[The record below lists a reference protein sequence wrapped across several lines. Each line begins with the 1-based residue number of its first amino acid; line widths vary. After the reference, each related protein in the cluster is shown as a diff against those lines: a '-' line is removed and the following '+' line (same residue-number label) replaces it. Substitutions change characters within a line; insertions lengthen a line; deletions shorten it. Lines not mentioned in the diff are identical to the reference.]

1 MTRGTA
7 RALGGGTA
15 SAAFRA
21 ATPGAMGMT
30 GVAAP
35 PFLLP
40 GAHFTAALVFLV
52 LGAAGLVGFAD
63 QFAVGGFPSP
73 RVIAVAHLFTL
84 GWITTSIM
92 GALYQFLPVALG
104 QPIRSVRLAYASLL
118 IHVIGLPL
126 FVAGLLLGHTGALMS
141 GAVGLAAALLIF
153 IGNLAASLAAASRRG
168 MTWWALSGAAFFLA
182 VTLVLGVTLAGDL
195 RWGYLGA
202 ARFDTVGM
210 HLHVALGGWV
220 LLVIVGV
227 ADHLLPM
234 FLLSHGAG
242 EALPGAAAALLAA
255 GAAALVAFHHGPLV
269 LGRWLPALLMG
280 GGLACFL
287 VQAARQYRKR
297 IRPSLDP
304 GMRLAAIALGI
315 LALGLV
321 LAVPVVAG
329 WAGPQLATAYVL
341 VLVGGISVFVAAL
354 FYKIVP
360 FLVWF
365 HRFGPLAGRRPVPK
379 VADLFHAPTASAAG
393 AMLAFGVLGLAAG
406 ILLGAALV
414 VRSAALVFGAGV
426 LIETAQMYR
435 LARRR
440 PA

>member
-40 GAHFTAALVFLV
+40 GAHFTAALGFLV

-242 EALPGAAAALLAA
+242 EVLPGAAAALLAA

-297 IRPSLDP
+297 S
-304 GMRLAAIALGI
+304 
-315 LALGLV
+315 
-321 LAVPVVAG
+321 
-329 WAGPQLATAYVL
+329 GPRSTRACGSRRSRWGSWRSGSCSRFRWSR
-341 VLVGGISVFVAAL
+341 GGPARSS
-354 FYKIVP
+354 
-360 FLVWF
+360 
-365 HRFGPLAGRRPVPK
+365 RRPTCSCSSAASACSWPRSSTRS
-379 VADLFHAPTASAAG
+379 FPFSSGSTASARSPAG
-393 AMLAFGVLGLAAG
+393 DRCRKSPTSSMRRPP
-406 ILLGAALV
+406 ALPEPCS
-414 VRSAALVFGAGV
+414 RSASWASRRASFSAPPWWF
-426 LIETAQMYR
+426 
-435 LARRR
+435 ARRR
-440 PA
+440 WCSEPGC